1 MVNSIR
7 NGGQVTYFTESYA
20 VIRYS
25 VASVPPEYFR
35 PKKKK
40 KRKSSATT
48 FGTPDANFTER
59 REKKSKIKLF
69 FFFSLTE
76 FRPIAL

>member
-7 NGGQVTYFTESYA
+7 NGGRVTYFTESYA

-35 PKKKK
+35 PKKKKK

-69 FFFSLTE
+69 FFF
-76 FRPIAL
+76 R